1 MRSIAQEAAMTD
13 RGSGDIERDL
23 MDNETYAISAL
34 LSCGVLCMGCTLI
47 GCIIALL
54 VAWL

>member
-1 MRSIAQEAAMTD
+1 MTD